1 MIWQKEI
8 SLPKFSRGIHLITD
22 IITENIESFPASGLL
37 NIFVKHTSAAIIINE
52 NADPSV
58 RKDLDNFTKY
68 LIPDE
73 FEKFTH
79 IFEGKDDMSAHIKPS
94 IFGQSLTIPII
105 NGKLGL
111 GTWQGIQFCEFR
123 INGGNRRVVLTI
135 YS

>member
-8 SLPKFSRGIHLITD
+8 ILPKFSRGIHLITD
-22 IITENIESFPASGLL
+22 IITENIESIPSSGLL
-37 NIFVKHTSAAIIINE
+37 NIFVKHTSAAIILNE

-58 RKDLDNFTKY
+58 RKDLDNFTRH

-79 IFEGKDDMSAHIKPS
+79 IFEGKDDMSAHIKSS
-94 IFGQSLTIPII
+94 IFGQSITIPIV

>member
-8 SLPKFSRGIHLITD
+8 TLPEFSRGIHLITE
-22 IITENIESFPASGLL
+22 IIIDNIESLPTSGLL

-52 NADPSV
+52 NADQSV
-58 RKDLDNFTKY
+58 RFDIDNFMKH

-73 FEKFTH
+73 FNKFTH
-79 IFEGKDDMSAHIKPS
+79 IYEGKDDMSAHIKSS
-94 IFGQSLTIPII
+94 IFGQSVTIPII

-123 INGGNRRVVLTI
+123 INGGNRRLILTI